1 MSLLLSPDITR
12 HATTVDARRG
22 LELILRDGTPA
33 VLRPLGD
40 GEAGPLEAVFA
51 GMSAASRASRYLVGL
66 PRLPASFRR
75 ALTAVD
81 GHRHVAW
88 VAEIGSRP
96 AGIARFIRLAEDDGS
111 AEFAFEVV
119 DEHHGRGLAGVL
131 LHVVAAVAVAHGVTT
146 LRASLAPDNV
156 ASRRLVTRYGARVH
170 LVDGLLEAEGTL
182 TLPAPAPVD
191 DALVLEVH
199 AEHRGRR

>member
-1 MSLLLSPDITR
+1 
-12 HATTVDARRG
+12 
-22 LELILRDGTPA
+22 
-33 VLRPLGD
+33 
-40 GEAGPLEAVFA
+40 
-51 GMSAASRASRYLVGL
+51 MSAASRASRYLVGL

-96 AGIARFIRLAEDDGS
+96 AGIARFIRTPEEEGS

-131 LHVVAAVAVAHGVTT
+131 LHVVAAVAVAQGVTT
-146 LRASLAPDNV
+146 LRASLSPDNV

-170 LVDGLLEAEGTL
+170 LVDGLLEAEGPL
-182 TLPAPAPVD
+182 TLPAPAPID
-191 DALVLEVH
+191 EALMIALVREVH
-199 AEHRGRR
+199 AERHARR